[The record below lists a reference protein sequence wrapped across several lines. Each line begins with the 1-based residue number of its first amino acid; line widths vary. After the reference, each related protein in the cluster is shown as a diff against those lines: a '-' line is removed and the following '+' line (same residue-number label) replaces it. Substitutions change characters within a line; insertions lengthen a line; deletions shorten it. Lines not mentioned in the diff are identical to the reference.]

1 MDNLDKEVFDDFVK
15 NIDRKIKDVSEL
27 VKQNII
33 PAAEETVK
41 KNIFVTIIV
50 TFAVGLIMGLIFS
63 AVGKKRKSG
72 KR

>member
-1 MDNLDKEVFDDFVK
+1 MDSLDKEVFDDFVK
-15 NIDRKIKDVSEL
+15 NIDRKIKDVGEL